1 MLMNKVEFL
10 EKPVFFL
17 VRPETYWVMCYV
29 YLLKTFFYICK
40 YLGPDKPSL
49 FYFIQFLNLFN
60 FQIDISFH
68 VEMRQ
73 ATQIIL
79 I

>member
-1 MLMNKVEFL
+1 
-10 EKPVFFL
+10 
-17 VRPETYWVMCYV
+17 MCYV

-40 YLGPDKPSL
+40 YLGPDKPL
-49 FYFIQFLNLFN
+49 FYFIKFLNLFN
-60 FQIDISFH
+60 FQIDISFY
-68 VEMRQ
+68 VVMRQ

>member
-1 MLMNKVEFL
+1 
-10 EKPVFFL
+10 
-17 VRPETYWVMCYV
+17 MCYV